1 MWIGVDASRAF
12 RPRRTGTERYAWET
26 LRHLLRLPEAA
37 AHRWRLY
44 LDAPPAAQALAELGV
59 GNQPA
64 AVELCVMPA
73 RRLWTHR
80 TLAAELRR
88 RPPDVLFVPSHVLP
102 WRWPPR
108 SISARCLPAV
118 VTVHDLGYHHLPAA
132 HTWLQRLYLT
142 LGTRWSAAAAAT
154 VIAVSQ
160 ATARDLHEHYGTP
173 WEKIRVVYE
182 ATTPQPRPTVEAMA
196 AVRARYGLARP
207 YALYM
212 GTLQPR
218 KNLDRLI
225 TAYERLCARQ
235 AVTWDLVLAGG
246 AGWLSEP
253 ILAQARRSP
262 YAARIHL
269 PGYVPEEER
278 PALLAGAC
286 FFCFPSLYEGF
297 GLPVLE
303 AQELGVPVM
312 TSAHTTDRTGKPD
325 NNALPEIAGDAALL
339 VDPTDVEAI
348 AQAMLALSRDETLRL
363 RLIEAGYANV
373 RRFSWEKAAAETL
386 AVLVAAA
393 RR

>member
-12 RPRRTGTERYAWET
+12 RPQPTGTERYAWEI
-26 LRHLLRLPEAA
+26 LRHLLRLPEAS

-44 LDAPPAAQALAELGV
+44 LDAPPTAQALAELGV
-59 GNQPA
+59 EGQPVES

-88 RPPDVLFVPSHVLP
+88 RPPDVLFVPSHVVP

-108 SISARCLPAV
+108 RLPPAV

-132 HTWLQRLYLT
+132 HTRFQRLYLT
-142 LGTRWSAAAAAT
+142 VGTRWSAAAATT
-154 VIAVSQ
+154 VIAISQ
-160 ATARDLHEHYGTP
+160 ATARDLHERYGTP
-173 WEKIRVVYE
+173 WEKIRVVHE
-182 ATTPQPRPTVEAMA
+182 AATPQPRPTAETIAE
-196 AVRARYGLARP
+196 VRARYGLARP
-207 YALYM
+207 YALYI

-218 KNLDRLI
+218 KNLGRLI
-225 TAYERLCARQ
+225 AAYEGLCARQ
-235 AVTWDLVLAGG
+235 AVEWDLVLAGG
-246 AGWLSEP
+246 VGWLGGP
-253 ILAQARRSP
+253 ILSQARRSP
-262 YAARIHL
+262 YAARIRL

-286 FFCFPSLYEGF
+286 FFAFPSLFEGF

-312 TSAHTTDRTGKPD
+312 TSAHTTDRSGKPD

-339 VDPTDVEAI
+339 VDPTDTEAI
-348 AQAMLALSRDETLRL
+348 AQAMLALSRDEALRQ

-386 AVLVAAA
+386 AVLAAAA